1 MKQFLLATVL
11 IAVPV
16 AAFTGFQLYQN
27 RANAAA
33 GVSVSGLGDL
43 SAFNSIV
50 VDVQKIAGTGDLPGA
65 KTRIK
70 DFEIAWDQAE
80 AGLRPMDP
88 ARWGTIDEAAD
99 TALSALRAK
108 TPDPAAVNE
117 TLAALLAALAD
128 EKAVAK

>member
-1 MKQFLLATVL
+1 MKQLLLATVL

-27 RANAAA
+27 QASAAA
-33 GVSVSGLGDL
+33 GLGDL
-43 SAFNSIV
+43 SMFSSIV
-50 VDVQKIAGTGDLPGA
+50 RDVQKIAGTGDLPGA

-88 ARWGTIDEAAD
+88 ARWDTIDEAAD
-99 TALSALRAK
+99 AALSALRTK
-108 TPDPAAVNE
+108 TPDPAAVGE
-117 TLAALLAALAD
+117 TLAALQTALTD
-128 EKAVAK
+128 QKAVTK

>member
-1 MKQFLLATVL
+1 
-11 IAVPV
+11 
-16 AAFTGFQLYQN
+16 
-27 RANAAA
+27 
-33 GVSVSGLGDL
+33 
-43 SAFNSIV
+43 
-50 VDVQKIAGTGDLPGA
+50 
-65 KTRIK
+65 
-70 DFEIAWDQAE
+70 
-80 AGLRPMDP
+80 MDP

>member
-11 IAVPV
+11 IAMPV

-27 RANAAA
+27 RANAASTA
-33 GVSVSGLGDL
+33 GLGDMSMF
-43 SAFNSIV
+43 SAIV
-50 VDVQKIAGTGDLPGA
+50 TDVQKIAGTGDLPGA

-99 TALSALRAK
+99 AALSALRAK
-108 TPDPAAVNE
+108 TPIRQRSMKRSRRCRP
-117 TLAALLAALAD
+117 L
-128 EKAVAK
+128 

>member
-33 GVSVSGLGDL
+33 GVATSGLGDL
-43 SAFNSIV
+43 SAFGAIV
-50 VDVQKIAGTGDLPGA
+50 ADVQKIAAKGDLPGA

-80 AGLRPMDP
+80 AGLKPMDP
-88 ARWGTIDEAAD
+88 ARWSMIDEAAD
-99 TALSALRAK
+99 AALTALRAK
-108 TPDPAAVNE
+108 TPDPAAVGE
-117 TLAALLAALAD
+117 TLAALQVALAD
-128 EKAVAK
+128 RKAVTK

>member
-33 GVSVSGLGDL
+33 GVTVSGLGDL

-50 VDVQKIAGTGDLPGA
+50 TDVQTIAGTGDLPGA

-99 TALSALRAK
+99 AALSALRTK

-117 TLAALLAALAD
+117 TFAALLAALAD
-128 EKAVAK
+128 GKAVAK

>member
-16 AAFTGFQLYQN
+16 TAFTGFQLYQSQ
-27 RANAAA
+27 ASAAA
-33 GVSVSGLGDL
+33 DLGDL
-43 SAFNSIV
+43 SMFSSIV
-50 VDVQKIAGTGDLPGA
+50 TNVQKIAGTGDLPGA

-99 TALSALRAK
+99 AALSALRAK

-117 TLAALLAALAD
+117 TLAALMAALTD
-128 EKAVAK
+128 EKAVTK

>member
-11 IAVPV
+11 IAMPV

-27 RANAAA
+27 RANAASTA
-33 GVSVSGLGDL
+33 GLGDMSMF
-43 SAFNSIV
+43 SAIV
-50 VDVQKIAGTGDLPGA
+50 TDVQKIAGTGDLPGA

-80 AGLRPMDP
+80 AGLSPMDP

-99 TALSALRAK
+99 AALSALRAK

-117 TLAALLAALAD
+117 TLAALQTALTD
-128 EKAVAK
+128 EKAVTK